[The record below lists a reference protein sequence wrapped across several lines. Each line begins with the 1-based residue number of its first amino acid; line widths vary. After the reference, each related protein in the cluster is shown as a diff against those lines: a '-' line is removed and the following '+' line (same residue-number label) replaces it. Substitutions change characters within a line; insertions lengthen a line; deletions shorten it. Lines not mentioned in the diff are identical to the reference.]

1 MNNTTISGTNHI
13 PTILGEIVYA
23 IGYFGLSL
31 LIMVRIIWVFLLI
44 QFIREKQKKIQ
55 RLKKTNEN
63 YQTIVCEKI
72 IIAKSDI
79 VKLRLMIV
87 VIVFEL
93 LVCISLILGLIGDQ
107 ISIETKIRIK
117 TGNKCIPLA
126 IKLKYLLINGTTAK
140 QVLILCLGGS
150 LTTLSLYLVK
160 AFSNQSRKTHV
171 IKYMTIF
178 TFAQIAITTPL
189 DLIGETSFIA
199 AYLYAIFNT
208 VNYILA
214 LRGCLKLR
222 KLLKWRSQD
231 YNFTRHKANME
242 MIEYR
247 YKRQMYL
254 LLFFY
259 GLVIITMNI
268 NLVFRDGLIFPSMR
282 LCDKTIFAPILA
294 ESRRLHINLGIG
306 IKLGIIAESIAGNL
320 WGIYTLILYTAV
332 LVNIVKTRMK
342 KPKYT
347 RFHVEYP
354 YNTLRQPLIIK
365 PVK

>member
-1 MNNTTISGTNHI
+1 MTYKSTNIQQDGVKVQLTLHTNNNNRLIMNNTTISGTNHI
-13 PTILGEIVYA
+13 ATILGETLYA

-31 LIMVRIIWVFLLI
+31 LIMLLIIWVFLLI
-44 QFIREKQKKIQ
+44 QFIWENQKKIQ
-55 RLKKTNEN
+55 RLMKTNEN
-63 YQTIVCEKI
+63 YQTLVCEKI
-72 IIAKSDI
+72 VAAKSDI

-93 LVCISLILGLIGDQ
+93 LTCIGLILGLIGDQ
-107 ISIETKIRIK
+107 ISIETKIRIE

-126 IKLKYLLINGTTAK
+126 TKLKYSLINDTTAT

-150 LTTLSLYLVK
+150 LTSLSLYLVK
-160 AFSNQSRKTHV
+160 AFSNQSEKTHV

-178 TFAQIAITTPL
+178 TIAQIAITTPL
-189 DLIGETSFIA
+189 DLIVATSFLE

-208 VNYILA
+208 VNYILI
-214 LRGCLKLR
+214 LRGCLKLS

-254 LLFFY
+254 FLFFY

-268 NLVFRDGLIFPSMR
+268 NLIFRDGLILPSLS
-282 LCDKTIFAPILA
+282 LCDK
-294 ESRRLHINLGIG
+294 
-306 IKLGIIAESIAGNL
+306 
-320 WGIYTLILYTAV
+320 
-332 LVNIVKTRMK
+332 KTRHNR
-342 KPKYT
+342 PIHSKYSMGNV
-347 RFHVEYP
+347 HVYP
-354 YNTLRQPLIIK
+354 IHSCASQHCQDENEETKVHKIPRRISL
-365 PVK
+365 